1 MQLDFDVKMAIEKI
15 NFIERYRGLSSKYS
29 FKLNE
34 SFEHYDNNNVL
45 AVFNRLG
52 YKAIFN
58 KKENFYKVVDELSW
72 GKMQFNISLKY
83 GVVELIWSIWKG
95 ENLCAGGTWS
105 MLKVQYDGVDDD
117 KIRKPV
123 FRNYIDLEEILAEAF
138 AIYEDFKREFLS
150 NQ

>member
-29 FKLNE
+29 FELNE

-45 AVFNRLG
+45 DVFDRLG

-95 ENLCAGGTWS
+95 EKLCAGGTWS

-138 AIYEDFKREFLS
+138 AIYEDFKREFLA